1 MKEFFESTAGVSDE
15 LFSFVILPSLIFVAR
30 ICEMTVNTLR
40 IIYMLGGRRYTA
52 ALLGF
57 FEAFIWLVAMR
68 QIFEHLDNWL
78 CYVAYPGG
86 FAAGIFIGMKI
97 EERIAYGKVIIR
109 IITRKNTD
117 ILLEFLRGRDFRF
130 TSVDA
135 HGPDGSENLVFTVI
149 KREHLDALL
158 HELSLILPT
167 AFYTVEN
174 VKAAGENA
182 MLPVNRTRFNLLTWL
197 QGVVRY

>member
-1 MKEFFESTAGVSDE
+1 MKEFFESAAGVSDE
-15 LFSFVILPSLIFVAR
+15 LFSFVILPLLIFIAR

-40 IIYMLGGRRYTA
+40 IIYMLGGRRYAA

-86 FAAGIFIGMKI
+86 FAAGIFIGMMI

-109 IITRKNTD
+109 IITRKN
-117 ILLEFLRGRDFRF
+117 IEGLLDFLRRREFRF

-135 HGPDGSENLVFTVI
+135 HGPDGNESLVFTVI
-149 KREHLDALL
+149 KREHLDTLL

-167 AFYTVEN
+167 AFYTIEN
-174 VKAAGENA
+174 VKAAGENT
-182 MLPVNRTRFNLLTWL
+182 MLAVTRSRFNLLTWL
-197 QGVVRY
+197 RGVMRQ